1 MNTKLTLSL
10 EKRSHRTGTIYAK
23 KTGRSLSELVESYF
37 KNLTEKTEKE
47 DDIHPKVK
55 KLIGRITLPD
65 DFDEDKAKDEY
76 FKEEIWYFNQ
86 IFRHQYFSRY
96 CRQQKTFFQ
105 RCHQIFDYCQRKKIK
120 MYSTSISIANLHYIA
135 KKMVDEKELPVIY

>member
-10 EKRSHRTGTIYAK
+10 EKEVIEQAKSYAK

-47 DDIHPKVK
+47 EDIHPKVK

-65 DFDEDKAKDEY
+65 DFDENKARDEY
-76 FKEEIWYFNQ
+76 YKEKYGI
-86 IFRHQYFSRY
+86 
-96 CRQQKTFFQ
+96 
-105 RCHQIFDYCQRKKIK
+105 
-120 MYSTSISIANLHYIA
+120 
-135 KKMVDEKELPVIY
+135 

>member
-10 EKRSHRTGTIYAK
+10 EKEVIEQAKSYAK

-37 KNLTEKTEKE
+37 KNLIEKTEKE

-65 DFDEDKAKDEY
+65 DFDEDKANDEY
-76 FKEEIWYFNQ
+76 FKEKYGI
-86 IFRHQYFSRY
+86 
-96 CRQQKTFFQ
+96 
-105 RCHQIFDYCQRKKIK
+105 
-120 MYSTSISIANLHYIA
+120 
-135 KKMVDEKELPVIY
+135 

>member
-10 EKRSHRTGTIYAK
+10 EKEVIERAKSYAK

-37 KNLTEKTEKE
+37 KNLIEKTEKE

-76 FKEEIWYFNQ
+76 FKEKYGI
-86 IFRHQYFSRY
+86 
-96 CRQQKTFFQ
+96 
-105 RCHQIFDYCQRKKIK
+105 
-120 MYSTSISIANLHYIA
+120 
-135 KKMVDEKELPVIY
+135 

>member
-10 EKRSHRTGTIYAK
+10 EKTVIDDAKSYAK

-47 DDIHPKVK
+47 NDIHPKVK

-65 DFDEDKAKDEY
+65 DFDEVKAKDEY
-76 FKEEIWYFNQ
+76 FKDKYGI
-86 IFRHQYFSRY
+86 
-96 CRQQKTFFQ
+96 
-105 RCHQIFDYCQRKKIK
+105 
-120 MYSTSISIANLHYIA
+120 
-135 KKMVDEKELPVIY
+135 

>member
-10 EKRSHRTGTIYAK
+10 EKEVIEQAKSYAK

-76 FKEEIWYFNQ
+76 FKEKYG
-86 IFRHQYFSRY
+86 
-96 CRQQKTFFQ
+96 
-105 RCHQIFDYCQRKKIK
+105 
-120 MYSTSISIANLHYIA
+120 L
-135 KKMVDEKELPVIY
+135 

>member
-10 EKRSHRTGTIYAK
+10 EKEVIEQAKSYAK

-37 KNLTEKTEKE
+37 KNMIEKTEKE

-76 FKEEIWYFNQ
+76 FKEKYGI
-86 IFRHQYFSRY
+86 
-96 CRQQKTFFQ
+96 
-105 RCHQIFDYCQRKKIK
+105 
-120 MYSTSISIANLHYIA
+120 
-135 KKMVDEKELPVIY
+135 

>member
-10 EKRSHRTGTIYAK
+10 EKEVIEQAKSYAK

-37 KNLTEKTEKE
+37 KNLIGKTEKE

-76 FKEEIWYFNQ
+76 FKEKYGI
-86 IFRHQYFSRY
+86 
-96 CRQQKTFFQ
+96 
-105 RCHQIFDYCQRKKIK
+105 
-120 MYSTSISIANLHYIA
+120 
-135 KKMVDEKELPVIY
+135 